1 MGAYSGTILDQFDP
15 TDIVF
20 SLKSM
25 LDKHYDYSEEE
36 KDALRHYIGMQA
48 IADQYGTTIAGGLG
62 KLWEGPVGKKA
73 ENEQIQSEVDLLNN
87 MKALEDYSKGN
98 ILEINVDTN
107 RFDETILDS
116 LLKEITIPPKYV
128 PKKKKKK
135 GYF

>member
-1 MGAYSGTILDQFDP
+1 MGAYSDTILDQFDP

-25 LDKHYDYSEEE
+25 LDKHYDYSTEER
-36 KDALRHYIGMQA
+36 DALRHYIGMQA

-107 RFDETILDS
+107 RFDETMLDS

>member
-15 TDIVF
+15 TGIVA
-20 SLKSM
+20 SLESM
-25 LDKHYDYSEEE
+25 LNKHYDYSTEER
-36 KDALRHYIGMQA
+36 DALRHYIGMQA
-48 IADQYGTTIAGGLG
+48 IADQYGTAIAGGLG
-62 KLWEGPVGKKA
+62 KIWEGPAGDRT
-73 ENEQIQSEVDLLNN
+73 ENKQIQREVDLINN

-107 RFDETILDS
+107 RFDETMLDS